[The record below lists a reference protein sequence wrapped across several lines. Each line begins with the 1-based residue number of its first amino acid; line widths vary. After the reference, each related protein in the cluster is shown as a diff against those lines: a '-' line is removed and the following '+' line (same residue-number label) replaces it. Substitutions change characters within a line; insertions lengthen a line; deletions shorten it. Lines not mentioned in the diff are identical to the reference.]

1 MAGVNLVLY
10 FQFVFK
16 IQNLRESKGRR
27 SFCEKWSALRQ
38 HPPGRYEYKIAV
50 SLNQSHYSDKNGH
63 SGTVFTTNLH
73 NILLSLL

>member
-38 HPPGRYEYKIAV
+38 HPPGRYE
-50 SLNQSHYSDKNGH
+50 H
-63 SGTVFTTNLH
+63 SINL
-73 NILLSLL
+73 IIPIKTAIQERFLQQI